1 MTDHQT
7 SGIPSRHAIGL
18 VLGPLL
24 FAILMLMPLPDGMSP
39 AARAVAA
46 VTLLMAVWW
55 ITETLPMGITALLP
69 VVLFPLLGVM
79 DTAQTTSAYANH
91 LIFLFLGGFMIAMAM
106 QKWELH
112 RRIALHTLRLV
123 GTQRQHILLGFML
136 ATAGLSMWISNTATA
151 LMMLPIALAVIANQQ
166 QNDGVADRNF
176 AASLMLAIA
185 WSASIGGVATL
196 IGSPPNAILA
206 GFLERMTGTS
216 IGFAQWMAFALPL
229 TLIMLTIAWLYLR
242 YQARDSLRGNPQ
254 SADAN
259 AEMIRQQLQQL
270 GPMRREEKYLLAVF
284 LCVASGWIL
293 PGLFPIPWLDG
304 VGDASIAIAGALILF
319 LIPSD
324 WQARRFL
331 LDWRSAVGLPWE
343 ILLLFGG
350 GFALANGFEQSGM
363 TQWSVAQ
370 LEALHGVP
378 PLLLILAV
386 SLVVIFLTGV
396 TSNTATA
403 TIVLPVVGALA
414 LAMGMPA
421 SMLMIPAA
429 IAASYAFMLPV
440 GTPPNAIVFA
450 GGHISVMYMART
462 GLWLN
467 LIAAGVITLF
477 VWLFAPGW

>member
-1 MTDHQT
+1 M
-7 SGIPSRHAIGL
+7 PSRHLVGL
-18 VLGPLL
+18 LLGPTL
-24 FAILMLMPLPDGMSP
+24 FLTMLSWPLPEGMS
-39 AARAVAA
+39 AEARGVVA
-46 VTLLMAVWW
+46 VTLLMATWW
-55 ITETLPMGITALLP
+55 ITETIPMAATALLP
-69 VVLFPLLGVM
+69 IVLFPILGIM
-79 DTAQTTSAYANH
+79 DTGDTTAAYANH

-106 QKWELH
+106 QKWEMH

-123 GTQRQHILLGFML
+123 GTQRQRILLGFML

-166 QNDGVADRNF
+166 QQEGVADRGF

-206 GFLERMTGTS
+206 GFLERMTGTR

-229 TLIMLTIAWLYLR
+229 TLIMLSIAWFYLR
-242 YQARDSLRGNPQ
+242 YQARASFAVPASQ
-254 SADAN
+254 QEHHADLIA
-259 AEMIRQQLQQL
+259 RQLKEL
-270 GPMRREEKYLLAVF
+270 GPMKREEKYLLTVF
-284 LCVASGWIL
+284 LCVATGWIL
-293 PGLFPIPWLDG
+293 PGLIHIPWLDG
-304 VGDASIAIAGALILF
+304 VGDASVAIAGAIALF
-319 LIPSD
+319 LLPSD
-324 WQARRFL
+324 WKARRFL
-331 LDWRSAVGLPWE
+331 LDWRSAAGLPWE

-350 GFALANGFEQSGM
+350 GFALAAGFEQSGM
-363 TQWSVAQ
+363 TQWSVSQ
-370 LEALHGVP
+370 LEVLHGIP
-378 PLLLILAV
+378 PIGLILAV

-403 TIVLPVVGALA
+403 TIVLPIVGALA

-429 IAASYAFMLPV
+429 ITASYAFMLPV

-450 GGHISVMYMART
+450 GGHLSIMQMART

-467 LIAAGVITLF
+467 LMAAIVVSLF
-477 VWLFAPGW
+477 VYAFAPHW